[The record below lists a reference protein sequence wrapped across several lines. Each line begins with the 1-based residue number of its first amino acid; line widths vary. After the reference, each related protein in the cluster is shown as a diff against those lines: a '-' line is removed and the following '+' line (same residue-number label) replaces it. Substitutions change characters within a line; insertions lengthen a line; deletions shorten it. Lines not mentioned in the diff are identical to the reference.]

1 MEVKNLRPFIIEPL
15 DKDKV
20 GDVLKDAIRKLNAPY
35 WVSAGTALGLYRDG
49 DFVPG
54 DTDIDIALVGY
65 DGIEKDMPLFELIR
79 TVYHEG
85 KPQQLAYMDGGIIF
99 DVYIHWSEGD
109 DYVNYNER
117 GKQRMP
123 KWMYDEQTFIET
135 KYGKL
140 PFPKDPEKYFEIRY
154 GDWKTPQNKKANY
167 EAI

>member
-1 MEVKNLRPFIIEPL
+1 MEVRHLRSFSVQPM
-15 DKDKV
+15 
-20 GDVLKDAIRKLNAPY
+20 GDNAEQVLKKAVDFLKVPY
-35 WVSAGTALGLYRDG
+35 WMSAGTALGLYRDG

-65 DGIEKDMPLFELIR
+65 DGIEKDMPPFELIR

-85 KPQQLAYMDGGIIF
+85 KPQQLAYMEDGIIF

-135 KYGKL
+135 KYGRL

-154 GDWKTPQNKKANY
+154 GDWQTPQNKKAHY